1 MSFVLCTTM
10 YTAPYTGQGSRTEHA
25 YRVLKRSLLA
35 GEMGLGMRLAEEPL
49 AADLDISRTPVREA
63 LSRLH
68 AEGLVER
75 HPQGGFAPAAPDL
88 HLTRQLYEVRFAL
101 EREALARPTRDGAE
115 ERDMDAVVE
124 LRDEWSMFEAPLG
137 DDDVNPDFALLDE
150 EFHVRLAASSGNR
163 ALADTLARVNERI
176 RPVRMHDF
184 VTTERIDATIEQ
196 HVGVLDAVIDG
207 REDLALTRLDDH
219 FAESFGVVE
228 QRAAAALAR
237 MWALAREVDA

>member
-1 MSFVLCTTM
+1 M
-10 YTAPYTGQGSRTEHA
+10 YTDPYTGQGSRTEHA
-25 YRVLKRSLLA
+25 YRVLKRTVLA
-35 GEMGLGMRLAEEPL
+35 GELGLGMRLAEERL

-101 EREALARPTRDGAE
+101 EREALARTTRDDAE
-115 ERDMDAVVE
+115 PRDVDALVD
-124 LRDEWSMFEAPLG
+124 LRTEWSSFESPPV
-137 DDDVNPDFALLDE
+137 DDDVNPDFALIDE
-150 EFHVRLAASSGNR
+150 DFHVRLAASSGNK
-163 ALADTLARVNERI
+163 ALAETLARVNERI

-184 VTTERIDATIEQ
+184 VTAERIDATIEQ

-207 REDLALTRLDDH
+207 REGVALVRLDDH
-219 FAESFGVVE
+219 FAESFAVVE

-237 MWALAREVDA
+237 MWALAREADS

>member
-1 MSFVLCTTM
+1 M
-10 YTAPYTGQGSRTEHA
+10 YAAPYTGQGSRTEHA
-25 YRVLKRSLLA
+25 YRALKRGLLA
-35 GEMGLGMRLAEEPL
+35 GELGLGIRLAEERL
-49 AADLDISRTPVREA
+49 AAELDISRTPVREA

-101 EREALARPTRDGAE
+101 EREALMRTTRDGAE
-115 ERDMDAVVE
+115 
-124 LRDEWSMFEAPLG
+124 LRDVDDLVALRGEWSSFEAPPV

-163 ALADTLARVNERI
+163 ALAETLSRVNERI

-184 VTTERIDATIEQ
+184 VTTERIDATIDQ
-196 HVGVLDAVIDG
+196 HIGVLDAVIDG
-207 REDLALTRLDDH
+207 REHAALERLDDH
-219 FAESFGVVE
+219 FAESFAVVE

-237 MWALAREVDA
+237 MWALAREADS

>member
-1 MSFVLCTTM
+1 M

-25 YRVLKRSLLA
+25 YRVLKRTLLA
-35 GEMGLGMRLAEEPL
+35 GEVGLGIRLAEERL
-49 AADLDISRTPVREA
+49 AAELDVSRTPVREA

-101 EREALARPTRDGAE
+101 EREALARSTRDGAE
-115 ERDMDAVVE
+115 ERDVDSLVV
-124 LRDEWSMFEAPLG
+124 LRDEWASFEAPPSN
-137 DDDVNPDFALLDE
+137 DDVNPDFALLDE
-150 EFHVRLAASSGNR
+150 EFHVSLASSSGNR
-163 ALADTLARVNERI
+163 ALADTLSRVNERI

-184 VTTERIDATIEQ
+184 VTIERIEATIDQ

-207 REDLALTRLDDH
+207 QEELARERLDAH
-219 FAESFGVVE
+219 FAESVAVVE

-237 MWALAREVDA
+237 MWALAREGDS

>member
-1 MSFVLCTTM
+1 M
-10 YTAPYTGQGSRTEHA
+10 YTTPYTGQGSRTEHA

-35 GEMGLGMRLAEEPL
+35 GEMGLGIRLAEERL
-49 AADLDISRTPVREA
+49 AAELDISRTPVREA

-68 AEGLVER
+68 AEGLVDR
-75 HPQGGFAPAAPDL
+75 LPQGGFAPAAPDL

-101 EREALARPTRDGAE
+101 EREALLRTTRDDAD
-115 ERDMDAVVE
+115 ERDVE
-124 LRDEWSMFEAPLG
+124 SLVGLRSEWSSFEAPPV

-163 ALADTLARVNERI
+163 ALAETLSRVNERI

-184 VTTERIDATIEQ
+184 VTTERIEATIDQ
-196 HVGVLDAVIDG
+196 HVGVLDAVIGG
-207 REDLALTRLDDH
+207 REDVALSRLDEH
-219 FAESFGVVE
+219 FAESFAVVE

-237 MWALAREVDA
+237 MWALARDAET